1 VLLLKGAPSLV
12 ASPGQPVLVDS
23 VGSSDLATA
32 GMGDVLSGVAGAFLA
47 QGLAPA
53 PAAALALHA
62 SGRAARLAAKGHGLI
77 PDDVTDLLPD
87 ALAERGD
94 GYSEL
99 TVSGLLFDQDPAH

>member
-1 VLLLKGAPSLV
+1 
-12 ASPGQPVLVDS
+12 VDS

-53 PAAALALHA
+53 PAAALALHV

-77 PDDVTDLLPD
+77 PDDVTQRLPD
-87 ALAERGD
+87 ALAEHGD
-94 GYSEL
+94 GDSEL